1 MNSISVVVPVYD
13 ERDNLVPLVDELAA
27 ALSPL
32 GCPFEVIVVDDGS
45 RDGTSD
51 ILRGLAR
58 SRTYVR
64 AVFFRRNFGQT
75 AAFDAGFRSASGDVI
90 VTMDG
95 DRQNDPRDVPAMLA
109 KLDEGYDV
117 VAGWRRD
124 RKDGFLFRKIPSR
137 IANWLV
143 RTATGTAIHDLGCSL
158 RVYRREVT
166 DELQLYGE
174 MHRFISVLAHN
185 MGARIAEVEVHHRAR
200 SAGSSK
206 YGLGRSF
213 KVLLDLT
220 TILFLRRYKT
230 KPIYVLGGLGS
241 LLMVVSAAIAGVV
254 LWEKLH
260 DGIWVHRNPL
270 FLLAAMAALVGVQL
284 LATGLV
290 AELIV
295 RTGNDAQGRG
305 SYSVA
310 SREGFGSGP
319 KASRGDRAAGGA

>member
-32 GCPFEVIVVDDGS
+32 PFPFEVVVVDDGS
-45 RDGTSD
+45 RDGTSE
-51 ILRGLAR
+51 ILRDLAR
-58 SRTYVR
+58 NRPYVR

-75 AAFDAGFRSASGDVI
+75 AAFDAGFRNASGDVI

-95 DRQNDPRDVPAMLA
+95 DRQNDPRDIPTMIA

-124 RKDGFLFRKIPSR
+124 RKDGFLLRKIPSR
-137 IANWLV
+137 IANWLI
-143 RTATGTAIHDLGCSL
+143 RKATGTAIHDLGCSL

-166 DELQLYGE
+166 EELQLYGE
-174 MHRFISVLAHN
+174 MHRFISVLADN
-185 MGARIAEVEVHHRAR
+185 MGARMAEVEVHHRAR

-206 YGLGRSF
+206 YGLGRSL

-241 LLMVVSAAIAGVV
+241 LLMVVSAAINGVV
-254 LWEKLH
+254 LWEKVH
-260 DGIWVHRNPL
+260 DGVWVHRNPL

-295 RTGNDAQGRG
+295 RTGAQGRG

-310 SREGFGSGP
+310 SREGFDGVPRASGN
-319 KASRGDRAAGGA
+319 RAAGGA

>member
-1 MNSISVVVPVYD
+1 
-13 ERDNLVPLVDELAA
+13 
-27 ALSPL
+27 
-32 GCPFEVIVVDDGS
+32 
-45 RDGTSD
+45 
-51 ILRGLAR
+51 
-58 SRTYVR
+58 
-64 AVFFRRNFGQT
+64 
-75 AAFDAGFRSASGDVI
+75 
-90 VTMDG
+90 VT
-95 DRQNDPRDVPAMLA
+95 
-109 KLDEGYDV
+109 E
-117 VAGWRRD
+117 
-124 RKDGFLFRKIPSR
+124 
-137 IANWLV
+137 
-143 RTATGTAIHDLGCSL
+143 
-158 RVYRREVT
+158 
-166 DELQLYGE
+166 ELQLYGE
-174 MHRFISVLAHN
+174 MHRFISVLADN
-185 MGARIAEVEVHHRAR
+185 MGARMAEVEVHHRAR

-206 YGLGRSF
+206 YGLGRSM

-241 LLMVVSAAIAGVV
+241 LLMVVSAAINGVV

-310 SREGFGSGP
+310 SREGFDGAPRPSGN
-319 KASRGDRAAGGA
+319 RAAGGA